1 MFTLILLLYLQQNL
15 DVVLESSSLRGEFTS
30 RAACEEAAVELRGP
44 LPTPEGLAA
53 AWHDALCVPIARGAR
68 VRERGP
74 LDLGALLRER
84 PPADCGAD
92 GAWRRVAEL
101 CLPGL
106 PPADRHQTGVRAAQ
120 PISPSAP
127 SSQP

>member
-1 MFTLILLLYLQQNL
+1 MFTMILLLYLQQNL
-15 DVVLESSSLRGEFTS
+15 DVVLESSSLRGPFAN
-30 RAACEEAAVELRGP
+30 RAACEEAAIELRGP

-53 AWHDALCVPIARGAR
+53 AWHDALCVPVARGVT

-74 LDLGALLRER
+74 PDLGALLRER

-92 GAWRRVAEL
+92 GAWRRVAKL
-101 CLPGL
+101 CLPSA
-106 PPADRHQTGVRAAQ
+106 PPAAPHRAGASAPQ